1 MDLLS
6 FFKSYY
12 GNGWVGGFNK
22 MFDFI
27 IDGILTQILESFKL
41 LKPENK
47 QPVRIEFIFLI
58 LDFQNVGDNLSEFLY
73 IFKLALLTERVE
85 IGLDI

>member
-12 GNGWVGGFNK
+12 GDGWVRSFNK
-22 MFDFI
+22 MLDFI
-27 IDGILTQILESFKL
+27 IHRILTQILESFKL
-41 LKPENK
+41 LKSKNK

-58 LDFQNVGDNLSEFLY
+58 LDFQNVGDHLSEFL
-73 IFKLALLTERVE
+73 
-85 IGLDI
+85 